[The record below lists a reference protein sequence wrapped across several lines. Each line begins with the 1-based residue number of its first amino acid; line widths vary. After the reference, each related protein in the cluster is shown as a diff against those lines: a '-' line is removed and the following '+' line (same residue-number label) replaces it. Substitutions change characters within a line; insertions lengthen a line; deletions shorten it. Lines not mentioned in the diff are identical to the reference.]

1 MSIKK
6 KLGLINILLVLG
18 AVAVGLVVFR
28 TEKRFERSIEEVNKE
43 LRYLE
48 IYKEMKMSLLRAAI
62 EVRNVLF
69 DPKSEEARKKL
80 KENFKEYMDNL
91 KILREKEKE
100 LSKKEAEL
108 TKDLGFF
115 TYQGDV
121 ENVLQLLELEAY
133 DEAKESLIEV
143 EGKGFK
149 DTIDT
154 LDALIDLRVKKIVK
168 EQKELAKD
176 ISTANKTILAV
187 SIAVILIISA
197 LLFAVSR
204 GIIKNIADISKEV
217 DDLAREMRFRDV
229 KLKNFKNELDTLINA
244 LRQMVSDM
252 GSAVIAVKDVM
263 MKVARGNL
271 KVRLNSNYK
280 GDVKELADYIN
291 ESLKDLQ
298 SALSSVKEGMEVI
311 AGSIRKLD
319 QSTEVFER
327 ENDNLNSSIASIMT
341 SVDETSEAIR
351 QISEETLRARNIS
364 MDMSRAI
371 ETGKS
376 KVDIMHTAMGNIV
389 EVSRDITSITET
401 IINIAEQTNLLA
413 LNAAI
418 EAARAGELGRGFAV
432 VADEVRRLAEMSG
445 EAAKRIAGLVEKA
458 VGTVEEGRIAS
469 EDVVDSYRKI
479 EEVTKEIAGVIETI
493 ATAMEEQSRAI
504 DIIRDNMTDITGI
517 SEKNTQSIKEIAR
530 SVKDISETAQQVD
543 ERMKAFDV

>member
-6 KLGLINILLVLG
+6 KLGLINILLVIA
-18 AVAVGLVVFR
+18 AVAVGVVIFR
-28 TEKRFERSIEEVNKE
+28 TEQRVNRSIEEVNKE

-69 DPKSEEARKKL
+69 DPRNEEARKAL
-80 KENFKEYMDNL
+80 KENFKSYMDNL
-91 KILREKEKE
+91 KILRQKEKE
-100 LSKKEAEL
+100 LSKKEADL
-108 TKDLGFF
+108 TRDLGFF

-133 DEAKESLIEV
+133 EEAKQSLLEV
-143 EGKGFK
+143 EKAGFK

-154 LDALIDLRVKKIVK
+154 LDTLIEHRIKKIEK
-168 EQKELAKD
+168 EQKEVLAD
-176 ISTANKTILAV
+176 IQGSNRFILAV
-187 SIAVILIISA
+187 TISA
-197 LLFAVSR
+197 ILVISVLLFLVSR
-204 GIIKNIADISKEV
+204 EIIKNIAVLSKEM
-217 DDLAREMRFRDV
+217 DDLAKDMRFRDV
-229 KLKNFKNELDTLINA
+229 NLEGFRNELDKLVEA
-244 LRQMVSDM
+244 LKQMVSDV
-252 GSAVIAVKDVM
+252 GNAVNVVKDVM
-263 MKVARGNL
+263 LKVSKGNL
-271 KVRLNSNYK
+271 KVRINNSYR
-280 GDVKELADYIN
+280 GDIKELADYMN
-291 ESLKDLQ
+291 KSLSDLQ
-298 SALSSVKEGMEVI
+298 EALKNVKEGMSTI
-311 AGSIRKLD
+311 AQSIKRLD

-376 KVDIMHTAMGNIV
+376 KVDVMHSAMGNIV
-389 EVSRDITSITET
+389 TVSQDITSITET

-445 EAAKRIAGLVEKA
+445 EAAKKIAGLVEKA

-469 EDVVDSYRKI
+469 EDVVESYKRI
-479 EEVTKEIAGVIETI
+479 EEVTKEIAGVIDTI

-504 DIIRDNMTDITGI
+504 DIIRDNMTDITTI
-517 SEKNTQSIKEIAR
+517 SEKNTASIRDIAK
-530 SVKDISETAQQVD
+530 SVKQITQTAQQVD
-543 ERMKAFDV
+543 ERMSLFEV